1 MTASPSIGLRHL
13 TPDEWVE
20 GSCDSMWSDYN
31 RTVELPPANRAE
43 TWIRK
48 LYQASA
54 YSAESNSFYRTW
66 FSPAVSEEEWKA
78 LHEKFPSAGLQPSD
92 FASFAFPRF
101 IGSCCCLTTSPPP
114 CHFKSVTNTK
124 ALT

>member
-20 GSCDSMWSDYN
+20 GSCDSVWSAYN

-54 YSAESNSFYRTW
+54 YSAESISFYRTW

-78 LHEKFPSAGLQPSD
+78 LHEKFPSGGLQPSE

-101 IGSCCCLTTSPPP
+101 IGSCCCLATWPLP
-114 CHFKSVTNTK
+114 
-124 ALT
+124 

>member
-78 LHEKFPSAGLQPSD
+78 LHEKFPSDDGCGGTPPAMGCSRLPIDCNGLRNRCTPK
-92 FASFAFPRF
+92 A
-101 IGSCCCLTTSPPP
+101 TSPVLWTS
-114 CHFKSVTNTK
+114 KS
-124 ALT
+124 